1 MSEFYRVDTGANGS
15 VFVRNT
21 SALNYVIAHSEG
33 AGSTS
38 ITGGSVGI
46 SNTSP
51 VSKFEVHD
59 TAGELLSI
67 NNDLTSTVFSANDVS
82 GLPMI
87 EATANGNVIIN
98 RFRQGNLDVRGGIL
112 GESDSYTK
120 LLIHSDTNDGN
131 TCFIDSSSS
140 EHTLTAVGDPQ
151 HLTAQK
157 KFGSTSM
164 CFDGGDDTISFPVE
178 NVTTDFDFGTGAFTI
193 DTWINF
199 SDVTS
204 TGWQTI
210 LGMGYSNGITVYWND
225 NNLVYVYLE
234 GVGTTYAWTPTID
247 TWYHLAVVRSG
258 TDLKVYVNG
267 VQIGTTITSSN
278 DIIPNVTTAYIGAQ
292 SISGPTLY
300 FRGYLDE
307 FRISKGIARW
317 TDNFIPP
324 ARPYSTVTS
333 EFFEEQD
340 RLTTAMTALNNG
352 NVGIGT
358 TTPDHEL
365 EIADANP
372 TLSLCSTSY
381 ADPGG
386 RIVFL
391 SPQGVSGQD
400 RCYGSITAHSC
411 DWNTGQCVYRDR
423 GGMYLESNDTAT
435 AYYYCPPL
443 EIAFKTSVAD
453 AGTPTERMRIDDQG
467 NVGIGCDSPA
477 EKLHVHN
484 SGSGHTY
491 ILACNTN
498 TATWQSALQLK
509 TGNTDWIM
517 GTGAGTDTLWFHNP
531 TTAQTRMTICS
542 SGEVG
547 IGTTTPTRPLHICNN
562 CATWDH
568 QMKITSTSPFGA
580 GIALDSTGTDGDLW
594 YMLSTGSSSSP
605 GGGSFGLY
613 NVDDGAYRLTI
624 MDGTGNVGIGTTTP
638 DSIIHTEQ
646 ILTGE
651 AARCQAF
658 SAITLQ
664 GCHASIPY
672 GTTNNFD
679 GFGPSIDFK
688 TRTYNNTT
696 QMVRAY
702 IRFQLGDNSGATTQG
717 TSIKFGTQN
726 AANGT
731 AVPTDKMTIRWDGN
745 VGIGTSLPTAK
756 LDIKSTDLGYNATTC
771 LGWGG
776 DTSLTLRGSN
786 DISGKSWVSQRFFG
800 TDGDAII
807 RLAESDQHR
816 GLQFGVNNSKGAG
829 LMFAVTMQGDGKVG
843 INSDAGDLH
852 STLQVGA
859 PDIQNCGIRIT
870 NAGTVDCCSPINFG
884 GSSTAPIARIAGVVT
899 SAAALTAGG
908 LVFETRSAT
917 NDTEPIERM
926 RIDEVGNVGIGNSAP
941 NQPLSVVSE
950 TDANFNDIASF
961 YTNNKTIGVE
971 IHNKGIRSANNMAD
985 GSTAL
990 DANVDFYIDSKGT
1003 GDILIGDQSS
1013 GNVGIRHGTPTSR
1026 LHIGNAP
1033 DSCIIAFDQG
1043 GRVNSIGT
1051 YFSSGA
1057 TASRIDF
1064 FISDGTTNAG
1074 ANNRMSITGGGKVGI
1089 GTCSPDSILHVCDAS
1104 AYLKVQGTAAT
1115 DDVKLGLHSLNWNF
1129 TITNQGNNGN
1139 IVYQSDDAQ
1148 DQIWNTD
1155 NEFNAATERFRIGG
1169 GADTDSIVFS
1179 NSNVGIGNT
1188 APQGKFDVH
1197 GSAGELLAITNDL
1210 SDVVFSANDVSG
1222 LPMIQACAD
1231 GNVQINPF
1239 RQGYLSTGS
1248 ASGVSYSC
1256 ISRDCTNKFKI
1267 YSDDAETSYLD
1278 GASTNWVLM
1287 KTFRAGKTGCLHV
1300 EWESEITGG
1309 QWYYGWRFTAENATR
1324 PLYMSDGTS
1333 AYGHYNL
1340 CLHSG
1345 NTHSVHAYRCFQVPL
1360 CGFRPGDLI
1369 EFWMAASANQSIVPV
1384 VGNNNQYLRVCDFR
1398 FYSASPSV
1406 EWVDTNVWGKNVGIG
1421 TTTPATELH
1430 VNGSNGY
1437 RAIRLSSGSADIDLY
1452 ANANNPSTGLYSPDN
1467 FDMDFNVGGN
1477 QAMVI
1482 RANCCFVGI
1491 GTPTPCAKL
1500 TVDGGGIG
1508 STTRRWDNGSLAG
1521 NNYWVCD
1528 STDGFALGIGT
1539 GESTWFSWDSS
1550 YGHRIAI
1557 SVWNDGSMIK
1567 LGYGTGDTRTE
1578 TFICNCVQ
1586 SPVVCATNYINS
1598 SGDITAYASDC
1609 RMKCNVLTINC
1620 ATERIKRIRGVE
1632 FEWDRK
1638 YICDCN
1644 LGFTPAEE
1652 GTTLGFIA
1660 QELEPVIPDAVRE
1673 APFESGMCRT
1683 VSWAEKYKT
1692 VKPEKIIPLL
1702 VEATKEQQCT
1712 IEKQQRRIDTLT
1724 QQVEML
1730 LAMCGAYG
1738 RS

>member
-1 MSEFYRVDTGANGS
+1 
-15 VFVRNT
+15 
-21 SALNYVIAHSEG
+21 
-33 AGSTS
+33 
-38 ITGGSVGI
+38 
-46 SNTSP
+46 
-51 VSKFEVHD
+51 
-59 TAGELLSI
+59 
-67 NNDLTSTVFSANDVS
+67 
-82 GLPMI
+82 
-87 EATANGNVIIN
+87 
-98 RFRQGNLDVRGGIL
+98 
-112 GESDSYTK
+112 
-120 LLIHSDTNDGN
+120 
-131 TCFIDSSSS
+131 
-140 EHTLTAVGDPQ
+140 
-151 HLTAQK
+151 
-157 KFGSTSM
+157 
-164 CFDGGDDTISFPVE
+164 
-178 NVTTDFDFGTGAFTI
+178 
-193 DTWINF
+193 
-199 SDVTS
+199 
-204 TGWQTI
+204 
-210 LGMGYSNGITVYWND
+210 
-225 NNLVYVYLE
+225 
-234 GVGTTYAWTPTID
+234 
-247 TWYHLAVVRSG
+247 
-258 TDLKVYVNG
+258 
-267 VQIGTTITSSN
+267 
-278 DIIPNVTTAYIGAQ
+278 
-292 SISGPTLY
+292 
-300 FRGYLDE
+300 
-307 FRISKGIARW
+307 
-317 TDNFIPP
+317 
-324 ARPYSTVTS
+324 
-333 EFFEEQD
+333 
-340 RLTTAMTALNNG
+340 
-352 NVGIGT
+352 
-358 TTPDHEL
+358 
-365 EIADANP
+365 
-372 TLSLCSTSY
+372 
-381 ADPGG
+381 
-386 RIVFL
+386 
-391 SPQGVSGQD
+391 
-400 RCYGSITAHSC
+400 
-411 DWNTGQCVYRDR
+411 
-423 GGMYLESNDTAT
+423 
-435 AYYYCPPL
+435 
-443 EIAFKTSVAD
+443 
-453 AGTPTERMRIDDQG
+453 
-467 NVGIGCDSPA
+467 
-477 EKLHVHN
+477 
-484 SGSGHTY
+484 
-491 ILACNTN
+491 
-498 TATWQSALQLK
+498 
-509 TGNTDWIM
+509 
-517 GTGAGTDTLWFHNP
+517 
-531 TTAQTRMTICS
+531 
-542 SGEVG
+542 
-547 IGTTTPTRPLHICNN
+547 
-562 CATWDH
+562 
-568 QMKITSTSPFGA
+568 
-580 GIALDSTGTDGDLW
+580 
-594 YMLSTGSSSSP
+594 
-605 GGGSFGLY
+605 
-613 NVDDGAYRLTI
+613 

-1452 ANANNPSTGLYSPDN
+1452 ANANNPSTGLLSPDN
-1467 FDMDFNVGGN
+1467 FDMDFYVGGN